1 MAIDKEHEID
11 MSIQG
16 WGTQK
21 EYFAPKS
28 LSRHYFEWTLHLRN
42 NLFGKKKSLNIHIL
56 FD

>member
-1 MAIDKEHEID
+1 MAIDKEHEVD

-28 LSRHYFEWTLHLRN
+28 LSRHYFE
-42 NLFGKKKSLNIHIL
+42 
-56 FD
+56 